1 MSAIYRSMIA
11 AADKFVPHSLVPL
24 WNSPA
29 GPKTIFFWAPTFKW
43 ALVIAGIGD
52 IARPPEKLS
61 LYQSSALAATGCIW
75 ARYSLVIIPKN
86 YNLFMVNIFV
96 GLTGIFQLSRIFTYR
111 RSLQEGQPALP
122 APETKAAEEKKT
134 S

>member
-11 AADKFVPHSLVPL
+11 AADRFVPHSLVPL

-111 RSLQEGQPALP
+111 KSLREGQPALP
-122 APETKAAEEKKT
+122 APETTPAAEGK
-134 S
+134 SP